1 MTRCRSLTA
10 GVLVVGLLAAGAAFA
25 QGEPGRPGGRGGRG
39 GPGGPRGAVD
49 LPLAQLNLT
58 DAQRQ
63 QVRDLTQ
70 RRVQAG
76 EEVQQRLR
84 AAMDARRAA
93 VNALPV
99 NEGAIRSTTAD
110 LVAAETEA
118 AILQAH
124 LRADIVALLTP
135 EQQDQLK
142 KVEAAR
148 AARANARRNR

>member
-124 LRADIVALLTP
+124 LRAFIVALLTP

-148 AARANARRNR
+148 AARANARGNR

>member
-70 RRVQAG
+70 RRLQAG

-148 AARANARRNR
+148 AARANARGNR